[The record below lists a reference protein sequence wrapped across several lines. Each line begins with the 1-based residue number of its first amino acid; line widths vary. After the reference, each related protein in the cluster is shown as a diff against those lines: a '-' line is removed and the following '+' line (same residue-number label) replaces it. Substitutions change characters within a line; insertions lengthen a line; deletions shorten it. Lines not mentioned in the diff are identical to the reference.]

1 MTEHCKLGA
10 DCRCV
15 SKHRSCPNW
24 QSLAFPRLLIPS
36 ADALEVS
43 VQGNTLEVNDKD
55 GCILRVQKVKAVV
68 VCFEGDTKLFAKGL
82 EESTKQ

>member
-1 MTEHCKLGA
+1 MTCKLGA
-10 DCRCV
+10 NCLCIPD
-15 SKHRSCPNW
+15 HLSCPNW

-55 GCILRVQKVKAVV
+55 GCILRIQKVKAVV
-68 VCFEGDTKLFAKGL
+68 VCFDGDTKLFTKGL
-82 EESTKQ
+82 EEGTRQ